1 MRISCLSPVLLLA
14 AVATT
19 GCASY
24 MAPYGL
30 GPARPYPS
38 AYNRPLPPPVD
49 PSLMARGRWDNVM
62 RLPAGAVVDV
72 LTKDG
77 LAYVG
82 NLSGADGYRIR
93 VLSNGIEEGI
103 ARADVM
109 RVDLVDLPGS
119 EFGAVAKRT
128 VGGAALGVGAAALIG
143 AVVGGPLWPPPAAM
157 LRGGAALGGTAGAS
171 AAIAARA
178 GRLVYL
184 AEDQRAEDQ
193 QRPRHLRPERTYSAA
208 DWALVMDLAPGSE
221 VAVLA
226 TNGIRYNGKLIAV
239 ETDAIRID
247 MAGAEVRVPRAS
259 VVSVDVFPP
268 RPWMTRERAMRLLG
282 DGAIAT
288 SGASTMMLL
297 ASSPVPL
304 WTVPFAFV
312 GFVSSM
318 PVPQPRPMLPAQ
330 LQSIQGAP
338 NREFS
343 YGRKRPFLPIC
354 HAHAVP
360 MRRR

>member
-1 MRISCLSPVLLLA
+1 MKVSCVSPALLLA
-14 AVATT
+14 AVTTT

-119 EFGAVAKRT
+119 EVGAVAKRT
-128 VGGAALGVGAAALIG
+128 VGGAALGLGAAALIG

-184 AEDQRAEDQ
+184 AEDQRPQ
-193 QRPRHLRPERTYSAA
+193 QPQRPERSYPVN
-208 DWALVMDLAPGSE
+208 DWPLLAELAPGTP
-221 VAVLA
+221 VTIL
-226 TNGIRYNGKLIAV
+226 TTGGIRHNGKLIAV
-239 ETDAIRID
+239 DADAIRVSLS
-247 MAGAEVRVPRAS
+247 GAELRVPRAF
-259 VVSVDVFPP
+259 VLSVDVFAPP
-268 RPWMTRERAMRLLG
+268 PWMTRERAMRLLR
-282 DGAIAT
+282 DATIA
-288 SGASTMMLL
+288 SGQVTAVAAMMGSAPLW
-297 ASSPVPL
+297 SVPL
-304 WTVPFAFV
+304 ALVGTVSFV
-312 GFVSSM
+312 
-318 PVPQPRPMLPAQ
+318 PVPQPRPLLPVQ
-330 LQSIQGAP
+330 LQSIASASPASDTQRRASQ
-338 NREFS
+338 RTV
-343 YGRKRPFLPIC
+343 C